1 MGKMSKRERMK
12 LRRRKKMMRQA
23 GMAALSLVFICAL
36 AFIGYAVFKPAPETQ
51 TAYYIEEEDTEVLA
65 PPIVVENEDK
75 YADMTDEEIAALFAP
90 EAQPTLPPVDAAT
103 FTVTCVGDCTLGGS
117 VNSSSY
123 RRFQSY
129 VSEKGVDYFFENFR
143 ELFEADDLTLV
154 NFEGTLTTA
163 TSKRRGR
170 TFNFKGDPENL
181 GIVSGSSVEVATLA
195 NNHAFDFK
203 QQGFDDTVA
212 ALEGAGIATCGF
224 GQSSVVNANG
234 VDVGFLGFTEW
245 DYTEKEIAAEIRAM
259 DEKCDVL
266 IVSMHW
272 GEEKKYS
279 ATDTQQELAHLAV
292 DSGADLV
299 IGHHPHVVGG
309 IENYN
314 GVQIVYSLGNFC
326 FGGNDSPYDTDA
338 FVYQQTFTMGADG
351 VAGVSAKLYP
361 ISVSSSTTTNNYQ
374 PVMLHGEDAN
384 RVLKK
389 IAKNSEAE
397 ALALIEVVE

>member
-1 MGKMSKRERMK
+1 MGKMSKKERMR
-12 LRRRKKMMRQA
+12 LRRRRKMMRQA

-36 AFIGYAVFKPAPETQ
+36 AFIGYAIFKPAPETQ
-51 TAYYIEEEDTEVLA
+51 SAYYIEEEDTEVLA

-75 YADMTDEEIAALFAP
+75 YADMTDEEIDALFAP
-90 EAQPTLPPVDAAT
+90 EAQPTLPPMDVAT
-103 FTVTCVGDCTLGGS
+103 FTITTVGDCTLGGS

-143 ELFEADDLTLV
+143 ELFEADDLTLI

-163 TSKRRGR
+163 TSKRSGR
-170 TFNFKGDPENL
+170 TFNFKGNPENL
-181 GIVSGSSVEVATLA
+181 GIVSGSGVEVATLA
-195 NNHAFDFK
+195 NNHAYDFK

-224 GQSSVVNANG
+224 GQKSIVTVNG
-234 VDVGFLGFTEW
+234 IDVGFLGYTEW
-245 DYTEKEIAAEIRAM
+245 DYTKKEIAAEIQEM
-259 DEKCDVL
+259 DQQCDVL

-272 GEEKKYS
+272 GKEKEYK
-279 ATDTQQELAHLAV
+279 ATDEQVELAHLAV
-292 DSGADLV
+292 DNGADLV
-299 IGHHPHVVGG
+299 VGHHPHVVGG
-309 IENYN
+309 IENYK
-314 GVQIVYSLGNFC
+314 GVQILYSLGNFC

-351 VAGVSAKLYP
+351 VASISAKLYP

-374 PVMLHGEDAN
+374 PVMLHGDDAS

-389 IAKNSEAE
+389 IVKNSEAE